1 MKNRIK
7 QYRAAK
13 DFTQEVLAKR
23 AGCSRQT
30 INSME
35 KSKYTPSLSL
45 AFLIADILEVD
56 INELFIRE
64 QKEGGENND

>member
-13 DFTQEVLAKR
+13 VFTQKDLSKR

-30 INSME
+30 MNFME

-45 AFLIADILEVD
+45 EFLIADILEVD
-56 INELFIRE
+56 IIELFIRE

>member
-13 DFTQEVLAKR
+13 DFTQENLANR

-35 KSKYTPSLSL
+35 KGKYTPSLSL
-45 AFLIADILEVD
+45 AFLIASILEVD
-56 INELFIRE
+56 INQLFIRGT
-64 QKEGGENND
+64 KEGECYND